1 MIKKLALEKVNDEI
15 YACMICPIGKTG
27 VAVVGE
33 GSANARVVFIGEAPG
48 KKEAISG
55 RPFIGRSGQLLRFLI
70 RSIGLSEEEVYI
82 TSPVKYL
89 PLRGTPTKK
98 DIDHGREHL
107 QRQLSVIN
115 PKIITLLGNVAA
127 YGVLQEKVAVR
138 KDHGKIIEKDGK
150 KYFITLH
157 PAAGLRFPS
166 LKKLLLEDFKKINSL
181 L

>member
-1 MIKKLALEKVNDEI
+1 M
-15 YACMICPIGKTG
+15 
-27 VAVVGE
+27 
-33 GSANARVVFIGEAPG
+33 
-48 KKEAISG
+48 
-55 RPFIGRSGQLLRFLI
+55 
-70 RSIGLSEEEVYI
+70 
-82 TSPVKYL
+82 
-89 PLRGTPTKK
+89 
-98 DIDHGREHL
+98 

-166 LKKLLLEDFKKINSL
+166 LKKLLLEDFKKLTHYYSYYLFIIFPL
-181 L
+181 AIILICVV